1 MSFGIKFPAQL
12 SSPERANYEEQ
23 EQRLVL
29 HDRERMAQRTA
40 RRPSRCASTHGM
52 DVLKLGYELDQ
63 LSDLVEERTR
73 LVSVLGLAPTANDN
87 VALKRQLGSIL
98 ESMQECAAAD
108 ALVCRY
114 NAILDKVPDA
124 GLDKELYRFHRPL
137 VAGGDEVSKDS
148 LKKVRFKNDDELT
161 VTYRDDDDD
170 DEQDEEE
177 EPPLSSTHAP
187 YEDEPSQPLPM
198 VSNQELFIDQQQ
210 QLLEQDSH
218 LGTLSQSIGRTH
230 DISMDLNDEI
240 VSQNDTL
247 LVDLE
252 SLIDN
257 NGRNLNRASRS
268 MHGFNTSRFKDNGNC
283 VVIIVL
289 ILVLLLLLLVL

>member
-1 MSFGIKFPAQL
+1 
-12 SSPERANYEEQ
+12 
-23 EQRLVL
+23 
-29 HDRERMAQRTA
+29 
-40 RRPSRCASTHGM
+40 M

-98 ESMQECAAAD
+98 ESMQECAATD
-108 ALVCRY
+108 ALVSRY
-114 NAILDKVPDA
+114 NTILDKIPDP
-124 GLDKELYRFHRPL
+124 GLDRELYRFHRPV
-137 VAGGDEVSKDS
+137 VAGAEEVSKDS

-170 DEQDEEE
+170 DDEQDEE
-177 EPPLSSTHAP
+177 PFPSTHAP
-187 YEDEPSQPLPM
+187 YKDEPSQPQPQLQPM

-252 SLIDN
+252 NLIDN

-283 VVIIVL
+283 VIILVL

>member
-1 MSFGIKFPAQL
+1 
-12 SSPERANYEEQ
+12 
-23 EQRLVL
+23 
-29 HDRERMAQRTA
+29 
-40 RRPSRCASTHGM
+40 M

-108 ALVCRY
+108 ALVSRY
-114 NAILDKVPDA
+114 NALLDKVPDP
-124 GLDKELYRFHRPL
+124 GLDRELYRFHRPL
-137 VAGGDEVSKDS
+137 VAGADEVSKDS

-161 VTYRDDDDD
+161 VTYRDDDDVD
-170 DEQDEEE
+170 DEG
-177 EPPLSSTHAP
+177 EPPLPSTHVP